1 MTTLTIR
8 KISDEVHRALKV
20 RAAANGRSTEAELR
34 LIVEAAVKPPVN
46 LAESL
51 QKIGQSLGGIEI
63 EFPRDKRPFKVPH
76 FE

>member
-34 LIVEAAVKPPVN
+34 LIVEAAVRPPLN

-63 EFPRDKRPFKVPH
+63 EFPRDKRPFKAPQ